1 MDSKYGTKL
10 PLIRITRNKFNVK
23 YSVTWQDSMV
33 QTLFKKMV
41 FIRNN
46 LFK

>member
-10 PLIRITRNKFNVK
+10 PLLRITRNKFNVK
-23 YSVTWQDSMV
+23 YCVTWQDSMV
-33 QTLFKKMV
+33 QTLCKKMV
-41 FIRNN
+41 FIRKN